1 MLYENSQY
9 NFERL
14 PKKIINVQYKA
25 DQTSEKIKLHE
36 PLKIDKLSDIYLN
49 DLVTE
54 HGITG
59 GDGSNRDLFILGI
72 DEFNIQSI
80 YGSSEEN
87 ETNKYYNKIIIPNM
101 LI

>member
-1 MLYENSQY
+1 MKIVNIILKDYQ
-9 NFERL
+9 
-14 PKKIINVQYKA
+14 KIINVQYKA

-49 DLVTE
+49 DLVSE

-72 DEFNIQSI
+72 DEFNIQSDMDRLKKMKQI
-80 YGSSEEN
+80 N
-87 ETNKYYNKIIIPNM
+87 IIIK
-101 LI
+101 